1 MRKTFLMAVAA
12 AALVAGAAEALS
24 PAMEAAKASCVVGE
38 QADGYLG
45 VVDPA
50 KASEDLRRELREVN
64 QQRKQAYES
73 LAAQNGVTTEVAAQV
88 TAERLLNGAPSGQ
101 CIRDQNGQWIKKP

>member
-1 MRKTFLMAVAA
+1 MKKEVLAIAA
-12 AALVAGAAEALS
+12 AALMVGAAHALS
-24 PAMEAAKASCVVGE
+24 PAMDAAKAACVIGE

-50 KASEDLRRELREVN
+50 KATAELRRELREVN
-64 QQRKQAYES
+64 QQRKAAYEQ

-101 CIRDQNGQWIKKP
+101 CIRDQNGQWIRKP

>member
-1 MRKTFLMAVAA
+1 MRNEFMVIAA
-12 AALVAGAAEALS
+12 AALMMGAAHALS
-24 PAMEAAKASCVVGE
+24 PAMDAAKASCVIGE

-50 KASEDLRRELREVN
+50 KASPELRRELREVN
-64 QQRKQAYES
+64 LQRKEAYER

-101 CIRDQNGQWIKKP
+101 CIRDQNGQWIRKP